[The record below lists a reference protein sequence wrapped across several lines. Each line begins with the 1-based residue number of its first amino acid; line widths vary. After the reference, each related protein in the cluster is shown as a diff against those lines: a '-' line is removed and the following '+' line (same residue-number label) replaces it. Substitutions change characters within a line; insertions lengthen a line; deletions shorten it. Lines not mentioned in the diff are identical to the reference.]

1 MDYERM
7 WKQLVSDIHTQ
18 EELSDNINIIK
29 LLNRIAQIENIEAE
43 AEKRWKNGDLPF

>member
-7 WKQLVSDIHTQ
+7 WKQLIFDIRTQ
-18 EELSDNINIIK
+18 EELSDNINISK
-29 LLNRIAQIENIEAE
+29 LLSRITQIESIEAE